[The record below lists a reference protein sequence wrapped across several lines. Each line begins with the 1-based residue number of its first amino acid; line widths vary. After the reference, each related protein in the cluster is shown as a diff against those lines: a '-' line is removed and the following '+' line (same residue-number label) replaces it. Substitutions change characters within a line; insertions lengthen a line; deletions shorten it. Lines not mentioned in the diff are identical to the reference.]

1 MKRGYFGAVILI
13 AVVFAAISMM
23 VSARVPAGLRAQQ
36 SGPALTGASSD
47 ERWAKVSEMISS
59 GLEQR
64 NIPSVSIS
72 VARKGRIIWEQSF
85 GWADRETHVKASL
98 DTLYS
103 LASTTKPMV
112 ATGLLILVRA
122 GKVDLDAPVERYI
135 GSGQLTVFEG
145 LAKDVTV
152 RRLLHHTAGLPQH
165 FNYFYA
171 DEPDRPRP
179 LEETIRRFA
188 IIVRP
193 PGEEFVYANLG
204 YAMIGHVIARVSKKP
219 LGEFMRTKVFQPLGM
234 AGAVFEPDPDRQKD
248 LAVTYDKQGR
258 SLPFHWADTPGAA
271 HAYASVHDLIRFG
284 MFHLKD
290 HLKDQRP
297 VLDDAT
303 IDRMQTEKDGAV
315 HQGRGSESY
324 GLGWFFDE
332 TAHDIRTVWHEG
344 GWTGASAMLKL
355 VPSEDLAVAV
365 MMNVYDTEFING
377 VTEETIRAML
387 PGHAA
392 PKSPTAD
399 RSTAPAPPS
408 FNLPAGTYSGE
419 IRTFERTIPL
429 ILEKSDSGELRA
441 RLGDP
446 ASPSRPVQDVPAFV
460 PRAPGQ
466 ILVFF
471 QGPLGDRDAARH
483 PHNVVLDLRWVGDEL
498 VGTASAMTP
507 SGQGSKGIDDQR
519 MHFWL
524 PYRVSLKR
532 TSSYSAPS
540 ATPSGAAPQL
550 RLFDGAGIFALND
563 VPVTDGTGARWNPA
577 K

>member
-1 MKRGYFGAVILI
+1 MTRGYFGAVILI
-13 AVVFAAISMM
+13 AVVFAAVFIM
-23 VSARVPAGLRAQQ
+23 VGGRVPAGLRAQQ

-47 ERWAKVSEMISS
+47 ERWAKVSELISS

-64 NIPSVSIS
+64 NIPSISIA
-72 VARKGRIIWEQSF
+72 VARKGRIIREQSF
-85 GWADRETHVKASL
+85 GWADREKHVKASP
-98 DTLYS
+98 DTVYS
-103 LASTTKPMV
+103 LASTTKPMI
-112 ATGLLILVRA
+112 ATGLLVLMRA

-135 GSGQLTVFEG
+135 GQGQLTVYEG
-145 LAKDVTV
+145 SAKDVTV

-204 YAMIGHVIARVSKKP
+204 YAMIGHVIARVSEKP
-219 LGEFMRTKVFQPLGM
+219 LGEFMRAKVFEPLGM

-290 HLKDQRP
+290 HLKDQGP
-297 VLDDAT
+297 VLDDGT

-315 HQGRGSESY
+315 HQGGRNESY
-324 GLGWFFDE
+324 GLGWFFGE
-332 TAHDIRTVWHEG
+332 TARGIRTVWHEG

-355 VPSEDLAVAV
+355 VPSEDIAVAV
-365 MMNVYDTEFING
+365 LMNAYDTEFING
-377 VTEETIRAML
+377 VTEEAIRAVL
-387 PGHAA
+387 PGYAA

-399 RSTAPAPPS
+399 RSAAPPS
-408 FNLPAGTYSGE
+408 FALPAGTYSGE
-419 IRTFERTIPL
+419 IRTFEQTIPL
-429 ILEKSDSGELRA
+429 ILEKSDSLVLRA
-441 RLGDP
+441 QLGDP
-446 ASPSRPVQDVPAFV
+446 ASPSRSVRDVPAFV

-466 ILVFF
+466 LLIFF
-471 QGPLGDRDAARH
+471 PGPLGDRDAARH
-483 PHNVVLDLRWVGDEL
+483 PHNIVLDLRWVGDEL
-498 VGTASAMTP
+498 VGTASAMTL
-507 SGQGSKGIDDQR
+507 GGHGYQGIDDQR
-519 MHFWL
+519 MHFVL

-532 TSSYSAPS
+532 TGSHVAPS
-540 ATPSGAAPQL
+540 ATPPGAAPQL
-550 RLFDGAGIFALND
+550 RLFDGAGIFARND
-563 VPVTDGTGARWNPA
+563 VPVTDGTGARRDPA